1 MKLAELSPLYE
12 DSAQRIQRRMEQLR
26 LDLRTADDP
35 DVRIVGGPE
44 VQPQLLHAPL
54 DALGAVLIQR

>member
-35 DVRIVGGPE
+35 DSARQLRRRQESGHDGGGGARP
-44 VQPQLLHAPL
+44 LLRQ
-54 DALGAVLIQR
+54 V